1 MGDSTMKKYIALCIV
16 ATFLFLSACTIP
28 TDKILISL
36 GSYETKEFYT
46 SGGFQDY
53 TDYAKY
59 TYKDIDLDGN
69 KYFKQIDDLNQ
80 WNLILH
86 IENFEDW
93 IDTIGENDPNNEVV
107 VNYDFDFSFISDTD
121 YYCIYKDPNSSGYE
135 NYDVYFIDMETNTLY
150 FFHNNI

>member
-1 MGDSTMKKYIALCIV
+1 MKRFFALCIV
-16 ATFLFLSACTIP
+16 AALLFLSACAIP
-28 TDKILISL
+28 TDKVLITL

-59 TYKDIDLDGN
+59 TYKDINLEGN
-69 KYFKQIDDLNQ
+69 KYFKKIDDLNQ

-93 IDTIGENDPNNEVV
+93 IDAIADTDPENEVV
-107 VNYDFDFSFISDTD
+107 VAYDFDMSLISNAD
-121 YYCIYKDPNSSGYE
+121 YYYIDKEPDSGYE
-135 NYDVYFIDMETNTLY
+135 NYDVYLIDAETNTLY